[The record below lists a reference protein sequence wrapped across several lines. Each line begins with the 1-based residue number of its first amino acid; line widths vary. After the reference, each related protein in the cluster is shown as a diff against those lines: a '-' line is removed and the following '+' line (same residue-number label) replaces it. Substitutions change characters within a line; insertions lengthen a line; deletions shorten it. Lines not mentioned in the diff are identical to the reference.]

1 MGMGMKVRPVV
12 VPFASGR
19 VAKQNPTQT
28 NKNNSDVLVVGFLTC
43 FVCVLDSSFFMAVL
57 CMESYSDEAVPM
69 YRTHIG
75 MINGTVL
82 LWLQH

>member
-1 MGMGMKVRPVV
+1 M
-12 VPFASGR
+12 
-19 VAKQNPTQT
+19 
-28 NKNNSDVLVVGFLTC
+28 TC

-57 CMESYSDEAVPM
+57 RMESYSDETVPM